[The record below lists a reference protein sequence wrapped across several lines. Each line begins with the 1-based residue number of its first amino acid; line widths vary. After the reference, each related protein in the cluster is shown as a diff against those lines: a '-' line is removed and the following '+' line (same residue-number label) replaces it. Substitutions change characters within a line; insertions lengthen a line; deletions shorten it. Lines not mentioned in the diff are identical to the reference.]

1 MEFSKMKTYLLDI
14 PNKYNRFSKNL
25 DVKAILCNKSWRIF
39 NDSGDKE
46 LYIFQENGSLIT
58 SVNGNVT
65 NATWQYISAN
75 NSLVISFKEQS
86 FMLHPS
92 FKDDAIFVL
101 QQDGT
106 ERFVF
111 LIEERQSNLFHPKS
125 LKELTAYFA
134 NRERRK
140 IENRQQEKRI
150 SNQQQETKRK
160 EIRKFQ
166 SEQERQRKEEEREEE
181 ILKSYNY
188 YLKFGIIA
196 GLIFIL
202 YVVLFIIYYPP
213 THNFKSFMEMVFTF
227 CALPLPL
234 VILATIIDIRL
245 RNRILRRY
253 NQK

>member
-1 MEFSKMKTYLLDI
+1 MKTYLLDI
-14 PNKYNRFSKNL
+14 PSRYNRFSKNL
-25 DVKAILCNKSWRIF
+25 DVKAILCNKSWQIF

-58 SVNGNVT
+58 SANGSVT

-86 FMLHPS
+86 YMLHPS
-92 FKDDAIFVL
+92 FKDDMIFAL

-111 LIEERQSNLFHPKS
+111 LIEENQGDFFHPKS
-125 LKELTAYFA
+125 LKELTAYFT
-134 NRERRK
+134 NRERKK
-140 IENRQQEKRI
+140 IEKRQQEKRI
-150 SNQQQETKRK
+150 SNQQQKAQRK

-166 SEQERQRKEEEREEE
+166 LEQERQRKEEEQEEE
-181 ILKSYNY
+181 ILKNCNY

-202 YVVLFIIYYPP
+202 YIVLFIIYYPP
-213 THNFKSFMEMVFTF
+213 THNLRSFMKMAFTF
-227 CALPLPL
+227 CAIPFPLI
-234 VILATIIDIRL
+234 ILAVIIDIRL
-245 RNRILRRY
+245 RNRILRRHY
-253 NQK
+253 KK